1 MDKDRDGVVSGND
14 LRLAMKEMNVGVPRA
29 VVPLLLQKCGADPDV
44 GMDFAAYAETQREH
58 AKIVPSPDFAREP
71 LWTPDE
77 YFRNKWAKA
86 PQPAL
91 TPPRTPAVLEPGFRQ
106 MPGWPLMSEFT
117 PAQHAPLSSRKS
129 DAERARLRASVE
141 ERFRER
147 VPIELE
153 RAPPPPPLPP
163 RQPHLRRPESPEA
176 VLFLPEPPRLR
187 VPWPHARRGARRP

>member
-14 LRLAMKEMNVGVPRA
+14 LRLAMKEMNVGVSRA

-58 AKIVPSPDFAREP
+58 AKMVPSPDFAREP
-71 LWTPDE
+71 LWTPDV
-77 YFRNKWAKA
+77 YFRNKWTQP

-106 MPGWPLMSEFT
+106 MRGWPLMCEFT

-141 ERFRER
+141 D
-147 VPIELE
+147 
-153 RAPPPPPLPP
+153 PPPHTHTL
-163 RQPHLRRPESPEA
+163 
-176 VLFLPEPPRLR
+176 VLSG
-187 VPWPHARRGARRP
+187 HAASLTPY